1 MLVLVLVL
9 CFVGVGVVLIVL
21 VLWLVGWLL
30 CQIGNIQS
38 WGDTEHPRDGTLHV
52 LCSTPQQLNKGA
64 KEQRNKG
71 AKEQKGNE
79 ANQEKTSLRRLNDGS
94 PGNSSCHH
102 SNDQKVFCRIPE
114 CKETVN
120 IKLKKHHPA
129 QAFGLRCKFL

>member
-1 MLVLVLVL
+1 MVAVLVLVLVL

-21 VLWLVGWLL
+21 VGWLVGWLL

-71 AKEQKGNE
+71 AKERKGKE

-94 PGNSSCHH
+94 PGYYRDAIIPMINKSFAGFLSAEKQST
-102 SNDQKVFCRIPE
+102 SN
-114 CKETVN
+114 
-120 IKLKKHHPA
+120 
-129 QAFGLRCKFL
+129 

>member
-1 MLVLVLVL
+1 MPLADTTKAVLVFVGWLVVGWLVGWLVAVLVLVLVL

-21 VLWLVGWLL
+21 VPRLVGWLL

-102 SNDQKVFCRIPE
+102 SNDQ
-114 CKETVN
+114 
-120 IKLKKHHPA
+120 
-129 QAFGLRCKFL
+129 

>member
-9 CFVGVGVVLIVL
+9 CFVGVGVGVVLIVL
-21 VLWLVGWLL
+21 VGWLVGWLL

-71 AKEQKGNE
+71 AKEQKGKE
-79 ANQEKTSLRRLNDGS
+79 ENQEKISLTDLQT
-94 PGNSSCHH
+94 HH
-102 SNDQKVFCRIPE
+102 
-114 CKETVN
+114 
-120 IKLKKHHPA
+120 
-129 QAFGLRCKFL
+129 